1 MKTFSIGAMARICN
15 VSIQALRYYDKIDL
29 IKPAIRNPKTN
40 YRYYVIQ
47 QVFQINIIKYLQYA
61 KLPIEEIRQVLTL
74 TGDSLANALT
84 KQSRNIDDQIRRLQN
99 SQQLISGQIQ
109 QLNDLQQITSHPAGV
124 VYQRHIKERTIL
136 QLPAPQRITPLDYP
150 DKETS
155 QLDRLLIEN
164 GTIGNLQY
172 GFSFPLRP
180 YQSINDIHYQEILT
194 QVFTHQTP
202 KLQTHLGRIPA
213 GTYLCIFFYWN
224 RQQYFNHYQKLQQ
237 AFRHQSA
244 EPSGIVYEISSVNDY
259 SYHDEHD
266 FITELSVKLPE
277 N

>member
-1 MKTFSIGAMARICN
+1 MRNFSIGEMAKICN

-29 IKPAIRNPKTN
+29 IKPAIRNPETN

-47 QVFQINIIKYLQYA
+47 QVFQINIVKYLQYA
-61 KLPIEEIRQVLTL
+61 KLSIEDIRQVLNL
-74 TGDSLANALT
+74 KGDALANALT
-84 KQSRNIDDQIRRLQN
+84 QQSRHIDDQIRRLQN

-109 QLNDLQQITSHPAGV
+109 QLNDLQQITKHPLGV
-124 VYQRHIKERTIL
+124 VYQRHIRERTIL
-136 QLPAPQRITPLDYP
+136 QLPTQPVITPLDYP

-180 YQSINDIHYQEILT
+180 YQSVTDIHYQAMLT
-194 QVFTHQTP
+194 QVFTPQP
-202 KLQTHLGRIPA
+202 PELKAYLGKIPE
-213 GTYLCIFFYWN
+213 GNYLCIFFYWN
-224 RQQYFNHYQKLQQ
+224 RQQYFNHYQKLQR
-237 AFRHQSA
+237 AFRHRSPA
-244 EPSGIVYEISSVNDY
+244 SSGVVYEISSVNDY
-259 SYHDEHD
+259 GYHDEHD